1 MGGKCVL
8 CGYDKHLHALGF
20 DHIDPSTKT
29 MAVGTY
35 ISKRMYAKARE
46 EAKKCRLLCAN
57 CHMEQTWGDY
67 ALIDNLGI
75 REVS

>member
-8 CGYDKHLHALGF
+8 CGYRKHLHAFAF
-20 DHIDPSTKT
+20 DHLDPRTKT
-29 MAVGTY
+29 LAVGTY
-35 ISKRMYAKARE
+35 ISKRMYEKARA

-67 ALIDNLGI
+67 GLIDALTSC
-75 REVS
+75 EVS